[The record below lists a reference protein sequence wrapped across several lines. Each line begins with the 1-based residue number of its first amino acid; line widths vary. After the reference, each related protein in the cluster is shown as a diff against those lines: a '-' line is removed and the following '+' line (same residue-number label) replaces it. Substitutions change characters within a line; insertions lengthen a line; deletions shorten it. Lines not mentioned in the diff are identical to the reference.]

1 MTTRTLTLAAIAAS
15 VVFGT
20 TPSLE
25 AQGTLRIGYIDSR
38 AILAEA
44 PGAAEAQAEF
54 DRQMQNYN
62 MELEQLGAD
71 LDSMVTAYQQ
81 QQSTLLPNVRQAR
94 ENEIRQT
101 ELRYQQRVAQ
111 MEQESESNRA
121 ALIEPILT
129 QMMEII
135 EQIRVEGSY
144 SMIMDAAGQSIIAAD
159 PTLDL
164 TQEVLRRLGQTAGST
179 PPAATAPAPAGT
191 GTAPAAPQ

>member
-1 MTTRTLTLAAIAAS
+1 VATRMLTLAAIAAS
-15 VVFGT
+15 VVFGF

-44 PGAAEAQAEF
+44 PGASEAQAEF
-54 DRQMQNYN
+54 DRLMQNYN
-62 MELEQLGAD
+62 TELEQLGVD

-129 QMMEII
+129 QMMEVI

-144 SMIMDAAGQSIIAAD
+144 SVIMDAAGQSIIAAD
-159 PTLDL
+159 PALDL
-164 TQEVLRRLGQTAGST
+164 TQEVLRRLQQTAGVPSAA
-179 PPAATAPAPAGT
+179 PAATPGT
-191 GTAPAAPQ
+191 TPAAPQ

>member
-1 MTTRTLTLAAIAAS
+1 VATRTLTLAAIAAS
-15 VVFGT
+15 VVFGV

-25 AQGTLRIGYIDSR
+25 AQGNLRIGYIDSR

-129 QMMEII
+129 EMMEVI
-135 EQIRVEGSY
+135 EQIRTEGSY

-164 TQEVLRRLGQTAGST
+164 TQEVLRRLGQTAGAGST
-179 PPAATAPAPAGT
+179 TPAPAATGT
-191 GTAPAAPQ
+191 VPAAPQ

>member
-1 MTTRTLTLAAIAAS
+1 MVTTRGLTLAAIAAS
-15 VVFGT
+15 VVFGGA
-20 TPSLE
+20 PSLE
-25 AQGTLRIGYIDSR
+25 AQGNLRIGYIDSR

-62 MELEQLGAD
+62 AELEQLQAD
-71 LDSMVTAYQQ
+71 LDSMMTAYQQ

-101 ELRYQQRVAQ
+101 DLRYQQRVAQ

-129 QMMEII
+129 QMMEVI

-159 PTLDL
+159 PGLDL
-164 TQEVLRRLGQTAGST
+164 TQEVLRRLQQTAGAGS
-179 PPAATAPAPAGT
+179 AAPAGT
-191 GTAPAAPQ
+191 SGTAPATPQ